1 MDKRS
6 EPRMDRDV
14 GIFVHVHTCDEHP
27 ELIGKSIPCDAM
39 DFSPHGIRFKSNLLL
54 PPGSL
59 INVTLGVGKPLSVFL
74 LLGEV
79 RWEFEKD
86 GQLMMGS
93 ISSTENK
100 AIWNVGLIHSIF
112 PRQRIWAW
120 NSPQFYCLNST
131 ALPPVTIFPSES
143 SPPPQVIPDAEISVS
158 SVLDRLNTSST
169 FHAAQSSSIL
179 SVSHWRLSVLP

>member
-39 DFSPHGIRFKSNLLL
+39 DFSSHGIRFKSNLLL

-86 GQLMMGS
+86 GQLMMGVNLFDGEQGDLERWADTFDFS
-93 ISSTENK
+93 PAEDM
-100 AIWNVGLIHSIF
+100 GL
-112 PRQRIWAW
+112 
-120 NSPQFYCLNST
+120 
-131 ALPPVTIFPSES
+131 E
-143 SPPPQVIPDAEISVS
+143 
-158 SVLDRLNTSST
+158 
-169 FHAAQSSSIL
+169 
-179 SVSHWRLSVLP
+179 